1 MEYLLAQVGVA
12 VFAISGVLSATQ
24 QRLDIFSIVVV
35 GLLTAIGGGT
45 LRDVILDVP
54 VFWLQDLTA
63 FWVALGASFATF
75 LGIRFILQL
84 PRRLLSYLDA
94 MGVALFA
101 VQAIDKTLAFG
112 YPAAVAVVMGLVTS
126 IAGGILRDVVTHRPT
141 LLLSRE
147 LYATPIVLGGMVY
160 ILLIPLLPL
169 PLGRGI
175 ALGVI
180 FGLRAIAI
188 RWQLFLPLRLT
199 LKIDPY
205 SREPNPLDPDGPQ
218 P

>member
-12 VFAISGVLSATQ
+12 AFAISGVLSAAR

-54 VFWLQDLTA
+54 VFWLTDLTA

-75 LGIRFILQL
+75 LGIRLILKMPL
-84 PRRLLSYLDA
+84 RLLSYLDA

-101 VQAIDKTLAFG
+101 VQAIDKALALG
-112 YPAAVAVVMGLVTS
+112 HSAAVAVVMGLVTA
-126 IAGGILRDVVTHRPT
+126 IAGGIIRDVVTHRPT

-147 LYATPIVLGGMVY
+147 LYATPIVLGG
-160 ILLIPLLPL
+160 LLYVVMLRVMPS
-169 PLGRGI
+169 PLGRLM
-175 ALGVI
+175 AMGVI
-180 FGLRAIAI
+180 FGMRAIAI

-199 LKIDPY
+199 LKID
-205 SREPNPLDPDGPQ
+205 LDQ
-218 P
+218 ER

>member
-1 MEYLLAQVGVA
+1 MEYLLAQVGVV
-12 VFAISGVLSATQ
+12 VFAVSGVLSATQ

-54 VFWLQDLTA
+54 VFWLQDLTS

-75 LGIRFILQL
+75 VGIRLILQI

-112 YPAAVAVVMGLVTS
+112 HPAAVAVVMGLITS

-147 LYATPIVLGGMVY
+147 LYATPIVLGGIAYVG
-160 ILLIPLLPL
+160 LLRLIPSPL
-169 PLGRGI
+169 ARLVAMGMM
-175 ALGVI
+175 

-199 LKIDPY
+199 LKVDLDRD
-205 SREPNPLDPDGPQ
+205 SR
-218 P
+218 

>member
-1 MEYLLAQVGVA
+1 MEYVLAQVGVA
-12 VFAISGVLSATQ
+12 VFAISGVLSAAR

-35 GLLTAIGGGT
+35 GLLTALGGGT

-54 VFWLQDLTA
+54 VFWLEDLTA
-63 FWVALGASFATF
+63 FWVAIGASFATF
-75 LGIRFILQL
+75 LGIRLILKL
-84 PRRLLSYLDA
+84 PLRLLSYLDA

-112 YPAAVAVVMGLVTS
+112 HPAAVAVVMGLITS

-147 LYATPIVLGGMVY
+147 LYATPIVLGGMLYVG
-160 ILLIPLLPL
+160 LLHLMPS
-169 PLGRGI
+169 PLGRLI
-175 ALGVI
+175 AMGVI
-180 FGLRAIAI
+180 FGIRAIAI

-199 LKIDPY
+199 LKIDL
-205 SREPNPLDPDGPQ
+205 EQDNP
-218 P
+218 

>member
-1 MEYLLAQVGVA
+1 MEYTFAQVGVA
-12 VFAISGVLSATQ
+12 VFAVSGVLSAAQ

-54 VFWLQDLTA
+54 VFWLEDLTA

-75 LGIRFILQL
+75 IGIRFILRL
-84 PRRLLSYLDA
+84 PLRLLSYLDA

-101 VQAIDKTLAFG
+101 VQAIDKTLG
-112 YPAAVAVVMGLVTS
+112 LGHSAAVAVVMGLVTS
-126 IAGGILRDVVTHRPT
+126 IAGGIIRDVVTHRPT

-147 LYATPIVLGGMVY
+147 LYATPIVLGGMLYVG
-160 ILLIPLLPL
+160 LLRWVPSPLCRLV
-169 PLGRGI
+169 
-175 ALGVI
+175 AMGVI
-180 FGLRAIAI
+180 FGMRAIAI

-199 LKIDPY
+199 LKIDMD
-205 SREPNPLDPDGPQ
+205 RDRHH
-218 P
+218 

>member
-1 MEYLLAQVGVA
+1 MEYLFAQVGVA
-12 VFAISGVLSATQ
+12 VFAISGVLSAAR

-45 LRDVILDVP
+45 LRDLILNVP

-63 FWVALGASFATF
+63 FWVALGASFTAF
-75 LGIRFILQL
+75 VGIRLILKL

-101 VQAIDKTLAFG
+101 IQAIDKTLALG

-126 IAGGILRDVVTHRPT
+126 IAGGIIRDVVTHRPT

-147 LYATPIVLGGMVY
+147 LYATPIVLGGMLYVV
-160 ILLIPLLPL
+160 LLQVMASPLSRLV
-169 PLGRGI
+169 
-175 ALGVI
+175 AMGVI
-180 FGLRAIAI
+180 FGIRAIAI
-188 RWQLFLPLRLT
+188 RWHLFLPLRLT
-199 LKIDPY
+199 LKID
-205 SREPNPLDPDGPQ
+205 LDDDCPR
-218 P
+218 

>member
-1 MEYLLAQVGVA
+1 MEYFLAQAGVA
-12 VFAISGVLSATQ
+12 VFAVSGVLSAAR

-35 GLLTAIGGGT
+35 GLLTALGGGT

-54 VFWLQDLTA
+54 VFWLEDLSA
-63 FWVALGASFATF
+63 FWIAIGASFATF
-75 LGIRFILQL
+75 VGIRFILKL
-84 PRRLLSYLDA
+84 PQRLLSYLDA

-112 YPAAVAVVMGLVTS
+112 HPAAVAVVMGLVTS

-147 LYATPIVLGGMVY
+147 LYATPIILGG
-160 ILLIPLLPL
+160 ILYVVLMLMRPSPLCRLVAMGL
-169 PLGRGI
+169 
-175 ALGVI
+175 I
-180 FGLRAIAI
+180 FGMRAIAI

-199 LKIDPY
+199 LKID
-205 SREPNPLDPDGPQ
+205 LDHE
-218 P
+218 

>member
-1 MEYLLAQVGVA
+1 MEYVLAQAGVA
-12 VFAISGVLSATQ
+12 VFAISGVLSAAR

-54 VFWLQDLTA
+54 VFWLEDLTA
-63 FWVALGASFATF
+63 FWVAMAASAATF
-75 LGIRFILQL
+75 VGIRFILKL
-84 PRRLLSYLDA
+84 PLRLLSYLDA

-112 YPAAVAVVMGLVTS
+112 HSAAVAVVMGLITS
-126 IAGGILRDVVTHRPT
+126 IAGGIIRDVVTHRPT

-147 LYATPIVLGGMVY
+147 LYATPIVLGGMLYVG
-160 ILLIPLLPL
+160 LLHLIPSPVCRLIAM
-169 PLGRGI
+169 GI
-175 ALGVI
+175 I
-180 FGLRAIAI
+180 FGIRAIAI

-199 LKIDPY
+199 LKID
-205 SREPNPLDPDGPQ
+205 LDQ
-218 P
+218 EKS

>member
-1 MEYLLAQVGVA
+1 MEYVLAQVGVA
-12 VFAISGVLSATQ
+12 VFAISGVLSATR

-54 VFWLQDLTA
+54 VFWLEDLTA
-63 FWVALGASFATF
+63 FWVAIAASAATF
-75 LGIRFILQL
+75 GGIRFILKL

-112 YPAAVAVVMGLVTS
+112 HPAAVAVVMGLITS
-126 IAGGILRDVVTHRPT
+126 IAGGIIRDVVTHRPT

-147 LYATPIVLGGMVY
+147 LYATPIVLGGMFYVG
-160 ILLIPLLPL
+160 LLHVLPSPLCRLIAM
-169 PLGRGI
+169 GI
-175 ALGVI
+175 I
-180 FGLRAIAI
+180 FGIRAIAI

-199 LKIDPY
+199 LKID
-205 SREPNPLDPDGPQ
+205 SDREQG
-218 P
+218 

>member
-1 MEYLLAQVGVA
+1 MEYVLAQVGVA
-12 VFAISGVLSATQ
+12 VFAISGVLSATR

-54 VFWLQDLTA
+54 VFWLEDLTA
-63 FWVALGASFATF
+63 FWVAMATSAATF
-75 LGIRFILQL
+75 IGIRLILKL
-84 PRRLLSYLDA
+84 PLRLLSYMDA

-112 YPAAVAVVMGLVTS
+112 HPAAVAVVMGLVTS
-126 IAGGILRDVVTHRPT
+126 IAGGIIRDVVTHRST

-147 LYATPIVLGGMVY
+147 LYATPIVLGG
-160 ILLIPLLPL
+160 ILYVMLLHLMPSPFCRLI
-169 PLGRGI
+169 
-175 ALGVI
+175 AMGVI
-180 FGLRAIAI
+180 FGVRAIAI

-199 LKIDPY
+199 LKID
-205 SREPNPLDPDGPQ
+205 LDGKKR
-218 P
+218 

>member
-1 MEYLLAQVGVA
+1 MEYLFAQVGVA
-12 VFAISGVLSATQ
+12 VFAISGVLSAAR

-45 LRDVILDVP
+45 LRDLILNVP

-63 FWVALGASFATF
+63 FWVALGASFAAF
-75 LGIRFILQL
+75 AGVRLILKL
-84 PRRLLSYLDA
+84 PLRLLSYLDA

-101 VQAIDKTLAFG
+101 IQAIDKTLAFG

-126 IAGGILRDVVTHRPT
+126 IAGGIIRDVVTHRPT

-147 LYATPIVLGGMVY
+147 LYATPIVLGGILYVVLLQFMVS
-160 ILLIPLLPL
+160 PLSRLVAM
-169 PLGRGI
+169 GVMFGI
-175 ALGVI
+175 
-180 FGLRAIAI
+180 RAIAI

-199 LKIDPY
+199 LKID
-205 SREPNPLDPDGPQ
+205 LDDDQ
-218 P
+218 QR